1 MSDDD
6 KVSTFLIHTENTQ
19 ANTQGTGKL
28 MFYSLFLSLGI
39 DSTKYHSALHR
50 LDVQKSL
57 TDIYR
62 KNVFKYSLTQ
72 DRKR

>member
-39 DSTKYHSALHR
+39 DSTKYHSALHT
-50 LDVQKSL
+50 LDVQKLL

-62 KNVFKYSLTQ
+62 KMCSSTL
-72 DRKR
+72 